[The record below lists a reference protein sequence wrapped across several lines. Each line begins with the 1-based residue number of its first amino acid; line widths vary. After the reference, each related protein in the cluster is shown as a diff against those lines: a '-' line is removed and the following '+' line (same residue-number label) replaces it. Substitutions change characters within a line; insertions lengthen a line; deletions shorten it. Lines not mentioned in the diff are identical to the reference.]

1 MMTVAAFA
9 KDKNHHT
16 VDIPETVKVG
26 AGQLAP
32 GKYTMEWSE
41 SEPTAEITFL
51 QEGLPENS
59 IAKNLRAMPAAR
71 SQIKQFLRCGR
82 PCRTRTLDRQPRFFL
97 QKAAPL
103 GEIQSVNFQ
112 LLVLQVRQRKAS
124 SVALHR
130 QAHAA
135 GDDFE

>member
-41 SEPTAEITFL
+41 SEPTAEVTFL
-51 QEGLPENS
+51 QEEMRLPIEGSSPARPSAPENLFY
-59 IAKNLRAMPAAR
+59 LR
-71 SQIKQFLRCGR
+71 
-82 PCRTRTLDRQPRFFL
+82 PRR
-97 QKAAPL
+97 
-103 GEIQSVNFQ
+103 G
-112 LLVLQVRQRKAS
+112 
-124 SVALHR
+124 HCT
-130 QAHAA
+130 
-135 GDDFE
+135 